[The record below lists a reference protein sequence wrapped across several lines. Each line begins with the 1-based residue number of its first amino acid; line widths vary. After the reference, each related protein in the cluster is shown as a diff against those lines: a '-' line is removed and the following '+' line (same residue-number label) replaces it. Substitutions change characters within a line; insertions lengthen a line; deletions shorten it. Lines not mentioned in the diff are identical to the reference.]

1 LEQTAAHGVV
11 GLLEETTREIPM
23 LSMTKLALA
32 AALVLGA
39 ASAASANDND
49 RNDQGGYRVGPLGQ
63 SFEGANPAYH
73 PSMRREMRHGYGAY
87 AFAPDYRF
95 PYRHHRGWDGDW
107 N

>member
-1 LEQTAAHGVV
+1 
-11 GLLEETTREIPM
+11 M

-49 RNDQGGYRVGPLGQ
+49 RNDRGGYRVGPLGQ
-63 SFEGANPAYH
+63 SFQGANPAYH
-73 PSMRREMRHGYGAY
+73 PSMRYGMRYGDGRY
-87 AFAPDYRF
+87 GDGDGAFAFVPGYRF
-95 PYRHHRGWDGDW
+95 MDRHHRRWNWDW